1 MLVRAKPEIVQK
13 PFFRL
18 YQLLRC
24 TVFDGEYIP
33 ACFVRHSIFRGF
45 DEDRVGMRA
54 TTVTPTVCPSGFIV
68 PAEKSV
74 ARRQGGFPISR
85 AFANAH
91 ERATLCLRSVR

>member
-68 PAEKSV
+68 AIKKSV
-74 ARRQGGFPISR
+74 AVTQTSYDRGLEVAGR
-85 AFANAH
+85 
-91 ERATLCLRSVR
+91 